1 MSWMNEL
8 FHTEKPII
16 GLLHLRA
23 LPGDP
28 FFPTGGSIEE
38 IIEAARAD
46 LHALQA
52 GGVDGVLV
60 TNEFSMPYQKK
71 VDGVTLASMAMV
83 VGALKSEFRV
93 PYGVEAIYDGDATI
107 EICAATGA
115 AFTRCMFTGAWAGD
129 LGLVDRDVART
140 LRLKKALGLDALKL
154 FYFVTSEGEVY
165 LNDRSTLDITK
176 SLLFNCRPDALV
188 VGGTAAGENPG
199 PELLSRVRTAAGGTP
214 VICGTG
220 CRMNN
225 VEQVLTAGDGAF
237 VGTTFKVDGKFE
249 NPVDARRV
257 GAFMDR
263 VRQIRGVQHG

>member
-1 MSWMNEL
+1 MSWMKEL

-28 FFPTGGSIEE
+28 FFPAGGRVEE
-38 IIEAARAD
+38 VIQAARAD
-46 LHALQA
+46 LQALQA
-52 GGVDGVLV
+52 GGVDAVLV

-83 VGALKSEFRV
+83 VGALQSEFRV

-129 LGLVDRDVART
+129 LGLVDRDVSRT
-140 LRLKKALGLDALKL
+140 LRLKKALGLDALRL

-165 LNDRSTLDITK
+165 LNDRSTEDITR

-188 VGGTAAGENPG
+188 VGGSAAGENPG
-199 PELLSRVRTAAGGTP
+199 PELLRRVRAVAGNTP
-214 VICGTG
+214 VVCGTG
-220 CRMNN
+220 CRMDNAA
-225 VEQVLTAGDGAF
+225 QVLAAGDGAF
-237 VGTTFKVDGKFE
+237 VGTTFKKDGKFD
-249 NPVDARRV
+249 NPVDAQRV

-263 VRQIRGVQHG
+263 VRSIRGE

>member
-1 MSWMNEL
+1 MSWMKEL
-8 FHTEKPII
+8 FHTQKPII

-28 FFPTGGSIEE
+28 FFPAGGRIESV
-38 IIEAARAD
+38 IEAARAD
-46 LHALQA
+46 LEALQA
-52 GGVDGVLV
+52 GGVDAVLV

-83 VGALKSEFRV
+83 VGALQSEFRV

-107 EICAATGA
+107 ELCAATGA

-129 LGLVDRDVART
+129 LGLVDRDVSRT

-165 LNDRSTLDITK
+165 LNDRSTVDITR

-188 VGGTAAGENPG
+188 VGGSAAGENPG
-199 PELLSRVRTAAGGTP
+199 PELLGRVRAVAGNTP
-214 VICGTG
+214 VVCGTG
-220 CRMNN
+220 CRLDNAAR
-225 VEQVLTAGDGAF
+225 VLAAGDGAF
-237 VGTTFKVDGKFE
+237 VGTTFKKDGKFD
-249 NPVDARRV
+249 NPVDPLRV
-257 GAFMDR
+257 GAFMDL
-263 VRQIRGVQHG
+263 VRAIRGE

>member
-1 MSWMNEL
+1 MSWMKEL

-28 FFPTGGSIEE
+28 FFPAGGRIEAV
-38 IIEAARAD
+38 IQAARAD
-46 LHALQA
+46 LQALQA
-52 GGVDGVLV
+52 GGVDAVLI

-83 VGALKSEFRV
+83 VGALQSEFRV

-129 LGLVDRDVART
+129 LGLVDRDVSRT
-140 LRLKKALGLDALKL
+140 LRLKKALGLDALRL

-165 LNDRSTLDITK
+165 LNDRSTEDITR

-188 VGGTAAGENPG
+188 VGGSAAGENPG
-199 PELLSRVRTAAGGTP
+199 PELLRRVRAVAGNTP
-214 VICGTG
+214 VVCGTG
-220 CRMNN
+220 CRMDNAA
-225 VEQVLTAGDGAF
+225 QVLAAGDGAF
-237 VGTTFKVDGKFE
+237 VGTTFKKDGKFD
-249 NPVDARRV
+249 NPVDAQRV

-263 VRQIRGVQHG
+263 ARSIRGE